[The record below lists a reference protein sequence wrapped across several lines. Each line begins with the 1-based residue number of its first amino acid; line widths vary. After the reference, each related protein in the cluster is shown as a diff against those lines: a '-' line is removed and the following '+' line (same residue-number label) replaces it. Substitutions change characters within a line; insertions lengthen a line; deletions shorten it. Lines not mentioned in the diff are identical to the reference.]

1 MPSRFDSSLYQQD
14 IEYCANL
21 SLQWDKLAD
30 KTIAISGAT
39 GMIGTFLIDVLMK
52 KNEDPKFNCQ
62 IIAIGR
68 NKSRARSRFPYF
80 DEAHFHF
87 EQLDVS
93 IPGVRPNRC
102 PSSCQHNPSQ
112 SICLRTSV
120 NDYLKCDWFAEP
132 SRVLIGG
139 RKRSS

>member
-21 SLQWDKLAD
+21 PLQWDKLAD

-52 KNEDPKFNCQ
+52 KNEGPKFNCQ

-68 NKSRARSRFPYF
+68 NKESRT
-80 DEAHFHF
+80 E
-87 EQLDVS
+87 
-93 IPGVRPNRC
+93 
-102 PSSCQHNPSQ
+102 
-112 SICLRTSV
+112 
-120 NDYLKCDWFAEP
+120 
-132 SRVLIGG
+132 
-139 RKRSS
+139 